1 MKVMRFLGT
10 IAVMTI
16 GALLIAVGFNM
27 LLIPHQLLS
36 GGVSGISMMLGYAT
50 GWNIS
55 VLYFV
60 LNFPILVWGWFV
72 LGRQFVAWSVYSVV
86 AATLFLQ
93 LVPVYSLAVDPM
105 LGAVYGGIIF
115 GFGSGLALRLGGSS
129 GGFDIVA
136 SIVTRKRDLPLGMLL
151 FILNGAVIASLGLLN
166 NDWEAAMYSMASM
179 FAAGKVIDVVHIR
192 HVKVTAFIITNE
204 TEKLLAKLLAT
215 PRGVTIIKTRGA
227 FAGAEKDM
235 LMTVTTRYELAALR
249 KMIRQLDPKAFVN
262 IVETVGVIGEFRRG

>member
-1 MKVMRFLGT
+1 
-10 IAVMTI
+10 MTI
-16 GALLIAVGFNM
+16 GALLIAIGFNM

-36 GGVSGISMMLGYAT
+36 GGVSGISMIISYVT
-50 GWNIS
+50 VFNIS
-55 VLYFV
+55 LLYFV

-72 LGRQFVAWSVYSVV
+72 LGRHFVAWSVYSVV
-86 AATLFLQ
+86 AATVLLEV
-93 LVPVYSLAVDPM
+93 VPVKSLVMDPM
-105 LGAVYGGIIF
+105 LGAVFGGVIF
-115 GFGSGLALRLGGSS
+115 GFGSGVALRLGGSS

-151 FILNGAVIASLGLLN
+151 FILNGAVIAALALMN
-166 NDWEAAMYSMASM
+166 NDWDAAMYSMLAI
-179 FAAGKVIDVVHIR
+179 FTAGKVIDVVHIR
-192 HVKVTAFIITNE
+192 HMKVTAFIITNE

-227 FAGAEKDM
+227 YAGAEKDM